1 MRRLP
6 CSSGMPI
13 YSVRTNGERRSGK
26 YRNGDACGV
35 MNKSLPRWCLEGR
48 YQTKNGQ
55 NADKSKKAAYLVGPK
70 FMIALVAGGGFEPPT
85 FGL

>member
-35 MNKSLPRWCLEGR
+35 GR

-70 FMIALVAGGGFEPPT
+70 SMIALVAGGGFEPPT

>member
-1 MRRLP
+1 
-6 CSSGMPI
+6 
-13 YSVRTNGERRSGK
+13 
-26 YRNGDACGV
+26 V